1 MLELKDASLAL
12 EGRQLFTNLSFMAL
26 DGQIT
31 CITGPSGSGKTALIQ
46 AMLGLLALDE
56 GLVSVDGELLTRLSA
71 PTFRRMMAYVPQKV
85 NVNANLNVNCDT
97 EGLETVWSPYNSRR
111 YQLTRIEEPL
121 NLAPIASKS
130 VVIADDPDSVMWDTL
145 RKLASAGRTVIVAT
159 SEEDYLNESDKIIT
173 LGNHVSV
180 IS

>member
-1 MLELKDASLAL
+1 MLELKDASLTL

-31 CITGPSGSGKTALIQ
+31 CITGASGSGKTALIQ

-56 GLVSVDGELLTRLSA
+56 GLVSLDGELLTPLSA
-71 PTFRRMMAYVPQKV
+71 PTFRRMMAYVPQHKEV
-85 NVNANLNVNCDT
+85 QVSQPVVDV

-111 YQLTRIEEPL
+111 YQLTPIEEPL

-145 RKLASAGRTVIVAT
+145 RKLASAGRAVIVAT
-159 SEEDYLNESDKIIT
+159 SQEDYLNESDKIIT
-173 LGNHVSV
+173 LGKNDAVVS
-180 IS
+180 

>member
-56 GLVSVDGELLTRLSA
+56 GLVSVDGELLTPLSA
-71 PTFRRMMAYVPQKV
+71 PTFRRMMAYVPQCKEV
-85 NVNANLNVNCDT
+85 RLSQPVVDT

-130 VVIADDPDSVMWDTL
+130 VVIADNPDSVMWDTL